1 MRFPSVGC
9 FLRWFWR
16 KVLSFLNFRVP
27 KAKTVLEKMS
37 YPGKR
42 PQTVR
47 GGGRIMYL
55 WSGQRMAPFLWTL
68 RLKGP
73 VSWAGLATDWKP
85 AGVTWANGMFCI
97 LQGVTPCH
105 HCSQVLILAI
115 SSMFCEVRPVRPVRP
130 LKRRRVKVNLKVTG
144 LSLGS
149 TLWSHSSVTDR
160 TERTEQ
166 TNSSRVGTALS
177 WWLWKWDEGPCNLQ
191 GWPCTVGLFFSDEC
205 AEFALRTRCAKRLN
219 FCGSKTWTVTSW
231 SKGSCWDVTPCPLHC
246 HCPPL
251 STPLRRPWATPLY
264 WSYFGSSWVKTDS
277 KRLDFWQNYLHW
289 VTELVTVCSTW
300 SYHCNCAARLCV

>member
-1 MRFPSVGC
+1 MEFGETELKSALYFMFNFNLKTLEDTGWLAMELTGAAYCNGHKRYLVGHLP
-9 FLRWFWR
+9 LRCRCSDLEWWLPRLNWR
-16 KVLSFLNFRVP
+16 TTRGLHR
-27 KAKTVLEKMS
+27 KA
-37 YPGKR
+37 R
-42 PQTVR
+42 
-47 GGGRIMYL
+47 
-55 WSGQRMAPFLWTL
+55 L
-68 RLKGP
+68 R
-73 VSWAGLATDWKP
+73 
-85 AGVTWANGMFCI
+85 
-97 LQGVTPCH
+97 
-105 HCSQVLILAI
+105 
-115 SSMFCEVRPVRPVRP
+115 VRPVRPVRP
-130 LKRRRVKVNLKVTG
+130 LKRRRLKVNLKVTG

-149 TLWSHSSVTDR
+149 TLWSHSSVTER